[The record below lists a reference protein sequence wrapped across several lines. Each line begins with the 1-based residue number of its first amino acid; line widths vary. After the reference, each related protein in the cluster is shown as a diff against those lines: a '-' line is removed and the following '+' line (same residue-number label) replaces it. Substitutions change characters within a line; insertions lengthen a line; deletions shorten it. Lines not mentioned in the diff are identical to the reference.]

1 MALTITN
8 PTLTNPANKTQIEA
22 NFTDVVSKFS
32 AGITTADLSSSAA
45 LTNAQLA
52 NSHYEMLMKFQV
64 RNWNAAAP
72 AGNELLDFHI
82 MPDIATDGT
91 YTITDCEYYITD
103 KGSAGNTT
111 VTIASGVVAAGAFTV
126 TTTHV
131 NAQTIASG
139 TDDQDASGTLT
150 IATAAI
156 PASANNN
163 VLRMLVVLATNALT
177 TAGDS
182 LTVVLKLKRTSGLR
196 S

>member
-1 MALTITN
+1 MSLTITN
-8 PTLTNPANKTQIEA
+8 PTLTNPADKTEIEE
-22 NFTDVVSKFS
+22 NFTDVVAKFNAAITTTDCSAS
-32 AGITTADLSSSAA
+32 AGF
-45 LTNAQLA
+45 TNAQLA

-72 AGNELLDFHI
+72 AGNELLDYHI

-103 KGSAGNTT
+103 GGSAGNTT
-111 VTIASGVVAAGAFTV
+111 VTIASGTVAAGAFSA
-126 TTTHV
+126 TTTHI

-139 TDDQDASGTLT
+139 TDNNDIVGSLT
-150 IATAAI
+150 VGTAAI
-156 PASANNN
+156 PASANNR
-163 VLRMLVVLATNALT
+163 VLQMTVTLATNALT
-177 TAGDS
+177 NAGDS

>member
-22 NFTDVVSKFS
+22 NFTDVVNKFS

-111 VTIASGVVAAGAFTV
+111 VTIASGVIAAGAFSA

-182 LTVVLKLKRTSGLR
+182 LTVVLKLKRTNGLR

>member
-22 NFTDVVSKFS
+22 NFTDIVNKFS
-32 AGITTADLSSSAA
+32 AGLTTADSSSSAGY
-45 LTNAQLA
+45 TNAQLA

-139 TDDQDASGTLT
+139 TDDQDAQGTLT

-156 PASANNN
+156 PANANNN